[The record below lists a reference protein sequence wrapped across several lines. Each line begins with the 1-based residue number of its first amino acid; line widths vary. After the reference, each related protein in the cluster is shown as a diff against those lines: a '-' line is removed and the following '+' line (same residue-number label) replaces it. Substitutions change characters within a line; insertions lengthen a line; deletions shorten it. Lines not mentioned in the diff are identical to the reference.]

1 MPTVLI
7 VEDEPFIREF
17 VYDELENSG
26 YGVLA
31 AGNAD
36 SALHILETEPN
47 IHMLFTD
54 IDMPGSMD
62 GLRLAAIV
70 RNRWPPVKIVIAS
83 GKHRPHRHEMPPDST
98 FLPKPYLPTDI
109 VGLLIQHFGHGYPTN
124 DTTDK
129 KP

>member
-26 YGVLA
+26 YGVFA

-36 SALHILETEPN
+36 SALRILETQQN

-54 IDMPGSMD
+54 IDMPGTMD

-70 RNRWPPVKIVIAS
+70 RVRWPPVKIVIAR
-83 GKHRPHRHEMPPDST
+83 GKRRPQPHEMPSNST
-98 FLPKPYLPTDI
+98 FLSKPYLPTDI
-109 VGLLIQHFGHGYPTN
+109 VGILIEHFGHG
-124 DTTDK
+124 
-129 KP
+129 